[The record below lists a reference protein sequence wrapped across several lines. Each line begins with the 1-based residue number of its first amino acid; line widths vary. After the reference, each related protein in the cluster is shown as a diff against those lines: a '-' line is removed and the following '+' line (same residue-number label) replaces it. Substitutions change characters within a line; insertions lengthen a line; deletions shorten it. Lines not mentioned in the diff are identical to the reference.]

1 MVSQKQRTENE
12 QLNTIN
18 TNIINLLFLDLQILK
33 ISIFLVSNQ
42 KKKQTKL
49 IKSKKKKNQIFIVL
63 HIFYFNVTENYTKQ
77 YTGQQLIQF

>member
-1 MVSQKQRTENE
+1 MVSQKQRRKNE

-18 TNIINLLFLDLQILK
+18 TNIMNLLFLDLQILK
-33 ISIFLVSNQ
+33 ISIFLVSNR
-42 KKKQTKL
+42 KKADQINK
-49 IKSKKKKNQIFIVL
+49 IKEEKNQIFIVL

>member
-1 MVSQKQRTENE
+1 MVSQKQRKKNE

-42 KKKQTKL
+42 KKQTKL
-49 IKSKKKKNQIFIVL
+49 IKSKKKKTNIYSTT
-63 HIFYFNVTENYTKQ
+63 HILF
-77 YTGQQLIQF
+77 